1 MRLCEALGTVVGC
14 TFYTWWCACSSLP
27 DPDRGDDPSASSLRL
42 LFYEGCSLGLRS
54 SLRKDG
60 EHVSYRY
67 IQGESRRE
75 GLVSI
80 SDSGGFSVHV
90 SIDSA
95 RGFFCCHLL
104 PIWQTRCLRRL
115 IAQDRDIEHFWE
127 SRLTGVGSHSF
138 CCASATIESLDGI
151 GSS

>member
-1 MRLCEALGTVVGC
+1 MRVRLLQPTRSGQG
-14 TFYTWWCACSSLP
+14 
-27 DPDRGDDPSASSLRL
+27 GDDPSASSLGL

-95 RGFFCCHLL
+95 RGFFCCNLL
-104 PIWQTRCLRRL
+104 PIWQTPVS
-115 IAQDRDIEHFWE
+115 ASTDRPGPRHRAFLGVSSDGCWE
-127 SRLTGVGSHSF
+127 SQFLLRFGY
-138 CCASATIESLDGI
+138 D
-151 GSS
+151 